1 MTVCRESRVALVRV
15 RMNVTLTKDF
25 RFEAAHALPN
35 VPPDHQCARV
45 HGHSYKVEVSVCG
58 PVDPASGWLMDH
70 SEISA
75 LVKPV
80 IAELDHRYLN
90 DVPGLENPTF
100 EQLAVWLWRRLKPA
114 LPALSEI
121 TVHETPTSRCS
132 YRGV

>member
-1 MTVCRESRVALVRV
+1 MS
-15 RMNVTLTKDF
+15 VTLTKDF

-58 PVDPASGWLMDH
+58 PVDAASGWLMDH
-70 SEISA
+70 GEISS

-100 EQLAVWLWRRLKPA
+100 EQLAVWLWGRIKPA
-114 LPALSEI
+114 LPMLSEI

-132 YRGV
+132 YRGA